1 MSLAAITQLVRD
13 KLRTAALG
21 ADMADQLVVERAIGL
36 AVEQYSADAP
46 QQLSALVTGFSGETI
61 DLPSAWVLGRSVLD
75 AVEYPV
81 GQAPRAEI
89 ASAVVRS
96 ADEQWRVLLLN
107 ATLSGATLR
116 VWFTAPHVV
125 DADTC
130 TVPAQHLNAVACWA
144 AAELCRQIATQ
155 KGHERD
161 ASLSAVAVQGSS
173 QSGDL
178 ARRARDWFTQYR
190 VALGI
195 ADPEADD
202 GGKAAGTVVT
212 LERTRTRARFHS
224 LGH

>member
-13 KLRTAALG
+13 KLRAAALG
-21 ADMADQLVVERAIGL
+21 SDMADQLVVERAIGL
-36 AVEQYSADAP
+36 AADQYSADAP
-46 QQLSALVTGFSGETI
+46 QVLGALVSGFSGEAI
-61 DLPSAWVLGRSVLD
+61 DLPTAWVLGRSVLE

-81 GQAPRAEI
+81 GRAPREEVPA
-89 ASAVVRS
+89 AVARG
-96 ADEQWRVLLLN
+96 ADGTWRVLLLDQ
-107 ATLSGATLR
+107 TLSGATLR
-116 VWFTAPHVV
+116 VWFTAPHVL
-125 DADTC
+125 DADEC
-130 TVPAQHLNAVACWA
+130 TVPPQHLNAVACWA

-161 ASLSAVAVQGSS
+161 ASLSAVAVQGGT

-195 ADPEADD
+195 ADPEADA